1 MPVTGVFNPF
11 VNSSLRFPGNHLE
24 SVARYATTGVSS
36 ADPDR
41 RPFRRYVDIW
51 WVGMCIG
58 ISEEQQTSLPANEWH
73 TFSYGSILSSDPW
86 RIIHLQLL
94 AVGLTGSRIILN
106 DPGEIVQMANEYA
119 ATGIPLLFE
128 RMNQTA
134 EPIME
139 VSEFLRGRCVS
150 SRATSD
156 ALQMPA

>member
-1 MPVTGVFNPF
+1 MPVTGVYNPF
-11 VNSSLRFPGNHLE
+11 LNNSLRFPERHWAD
-24 SVARYATTGVSS
+24 VQKYTTTGVSNP
-36 ADPDR
+36 DPDR
-41 RPFRRYVDIW
+41 RPFRRYIDIW
-51 WVGMCIG
+51 WAGMCIG
-58 ISEEQQTSLPANEWH
+58 ILEEQLTKVPVNDWH
-73 TFSYGSILSSDPW
+73 TFSPGSILSSDPW
-86 RIIHLQLL
+86 RIIHLQLV

-128 RMNQTA
+128 RMNETA
-134 EPIME
+134 EPIMG